1 MDNELEDFEKYN
13 IKEWIKEKINLW
25 STAVLFYYINDIY
38 AEKNSVGNQINRKEY
53 KTLLKQID
61 VLENDED
68 IQEAIWEKIQEIEYD
83 EDSIESR
90 AIAVHSIG
98 NVLYASEF
106 LKKLDENDYPI
117 DNELVEII
125 NDLKID
131 DVMQLIEW
139 VDFERIM
146 QLPKVRNTLLEKV
159 SKMSDGQLLVFFANF
174 NSSRQFYID
183 VEARKKLSERILKST
198 NGYLPFYMKYL
209 SFDDE
214 ILSKCL
220 DLTEKNMQV
229 NAIVSADVHANHNK
243 EVTEKLQKMLQ
254 NLSDSEFVRY
264 MCSAA
269 TENEKLK
276 PIVIERMKQLSKEDI
291 RFLTAIYFELVKPPL
306 NPYKHNKLAELA
318 GSYDLIKENENGVP
332 VCWYDEKVV
341 IPKFKI
347 YCYSNRYFDALP
359 YFSGFD
365 FAKVDADNPEMT
377 EQYML
382 EAFERNSKTMEN
394 YYKFIDFIGTL
405 SKSKDEDL
413 YKTILD
419 INKYY
424 NFSEDMDQDL
434 ISYYKFTELYLVN
447 RILNMKNENLLK
459 RLYLLS
465 QKDLPLFDVIM
476 VKMQE
481 KGFSEPESLKI
492 TGDYFSNMNNSKNS
506 DGKEKEQDN
515 NGLDN
520 LKDRE

>member
-174 NSSRQFYID
+174 NSSRQF
-183 VEARKKLSERILKST
+183 
-198 NGYLPFYMKYL
+198 
-209 SFDDE
+209 
-214 ILSKCL
+214 
-220 DLTEKNMQV
+220 
-229 NAIVSADVHANHNK
+229 
-243 EVTEKLQKMLQ
+243 
-254 NLSDSEFVRY
+254 
-264 MCSAA
+264 
-269 TENEKLK
+269 
-276 PIVIERMKQLSKEDI
+276 
-291 RFLTAIYFELVKPPL
+291 
-306 NPYKHNKLAELA
+306 
-318 GSYDLIKENENGVP
+318 
-332 VCWYDEKVV
+332 
-341 IPKFKI
+341 
-347 YCYSNRYFDALP
+347 
-359 YFSGFD
+359 
-365 FAKVDADNPEMT
+365 
-377 EQYML
+377 
-382 EAFERNSKTMEN
+382 
-394 YYKFIDFIGTL
+394 
-405 SKSKDEDL
+405 
-413 YKTILD
+413 
-419 INKYY
+419 
-424 NFSEDMDQDL
+424 
-434 ISYYKFTELYLVN
+434 
-447 RILNMKNENLLK
+447 
-459 RLYLLS
+459 
-465 QKDLPLFDVIM
+465 
-476 VKMQE
+476 
-481 KGFSEPESLKI
+481 
-492 TGDYFSNMNNSKNS
+492 
-506 DGKEKEQDN
+506 
-515 NGLDN
+515 
-520 LKDRE
+520 